1 MHFCSGY
8 EAILLG
14 SQRLF
19 NVLATKEDKTKPR
32 NKVPSRTVWS
42 ANNTQTP
49 PPVVMEH
56 KQVSTAEDREN
67 ECKHKAL
74 NAATNTYT

>member
-1 MHFCSGY
+1 
-8 EAILLG
+8 
-14 SQRLF
+14 
-19 NVLATKEDKTKPR
+19 
-32 NKVPSRTVWS
+32 
-42 ANNTQTP
+42 
-49 PPVVMEH
+49 MEH